1 MPALRHLFYSIGR
14 KTEGRHYATVLRLC
28 SSCELLHSSRELLYS
43 NCALL
48 TSSRQLLQSSP
59 LLLISSSQ
67 LLVSNAAL
75 LVSRSSILRVLLVQ
89 SQTRLRGLYSDVR
102 NRKIS
107 QALPGCHE

>member
-28 SSCELLHSSRELLYS
+28 SNSQLLHSSRELLYS

-59 LLLISSSQ
+59 LLLISRSR

-75 LVSRSSILRVLLVQ
+75 LVSASQLLA
-89 SQTRLRGLYSDVR
+89 STACAIADPWSPFFTA
-102 NRKIS
+102 S
-107 QALPGCHE
+107 AAS

>member
-1 MPALRHLFYSIGR
+1 MAALRHLFYSIGR

-59 LLLISSSQ
+59 LLLISSSR

-75 LVSRSSILRVLLVQ
+75 LVSA
-89 SQTRLRGLYSDVR
+89 SQFCEYYLC
-102 NRKIS
+102 NRK
-107 QALPGCHE
+107 PGFAKRLVTCEDI

>member
-28 SSCELLHSSRELLYS
+28 SSCELLYS

-48 TSSRQLLQSSP
+48 TSSRQLLQSSS
-59 LLLISSSQ
+59 LLLISSSR

-75 LVSRSSILRVLLVQ
+75 LVSASQFLASTTCAIAN
-89 SQTRLRGLYSDVR
+89 QTRLRGLYSDVR